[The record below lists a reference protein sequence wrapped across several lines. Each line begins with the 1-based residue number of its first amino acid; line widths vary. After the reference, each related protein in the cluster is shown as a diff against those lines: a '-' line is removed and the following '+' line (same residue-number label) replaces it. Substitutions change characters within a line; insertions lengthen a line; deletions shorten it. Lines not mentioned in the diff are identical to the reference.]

1 MEEGRIMLNQ
11 LNQYAIN
18 HNIDVDFFPMRA
30 TKALSIPGAIALN
43 PLMIHTMPELI
54 DAYAHE
60 LGHHETGSFYKLKS
74 TFETRQRMEERA
86 TRWAVQELIPADKLL
101 SALKKGYTEVWQ
113 LAEYF
118 NVTENFI
125 KDTIRI
131 HRVKGNI

>member
-1 MEEGRIMLNQ
+1 MLNQ

-30 TKALSIPGAIALN
+30 AKALSIPGAIALN
-43 PLMIHTMPELI
+43 PLMINTMPELI

-60 LGHHETGSFYKLKS
+60 LGHHETGSFYKINSK
-74 TFETRQRMEERA
+74 FETRQRMEERA
-86 TRWAVQELIPADKLL
+86 IRWAVQELIPADKLL
-101 SALKKGYTEVWQ
+101 SAFKKGYTEVWQ

-118 NVTENFI
+118 NVPENFI
-125 KDTIRI
+125 KDTIRV

>member
-1 MEEGRIMLNQ
+1 MLNQ

-43 PLMIHTMPELI
+43 PLMINTMPELI

-60 LGHHETGSFYKLKS
+60 LGHHETGSFYKINSK
-74 TFETRQRMEERA
+74 FETRQRMEERA

-101 SALKKGYTEVWQ
+101 SAFKRGIRKYGMSL
-113 LAEYF
+113 
-118 NVTENFI
+118 NFLMYPKI
-125 KDTIRI
+125 L
-131 HRVKGNI
+131 

>member
-1 MEEGRIMLNQ
+1 MEEGKTMINQ

-18 HNIDVDFFPMRA
+18 HNIDVEFFPMRA

-43 PLMIHTMPELI
+43 PLMIHTMPEFI

-60 LGHHETGSFYKLKS
+60 LGHIATGSFYKINSK
-74 TFETRQRMEERA
+74 FETRQRMEERA

-101 SALKKGYTEVWQ
+101 SAFKKGYTEVWQ

-125 KDTIRI
+125 KNTIRV
-131 HRVKGNI
+131 HKVKGNI

>member
-1 MEEGRIMLNQ
+1 MLNQ

-30 TKALSIPGAIALN
+30 TKALS
-43 PLMIHTMPELI
+43 MPELI

-101 SALKKGYTEVWQ
+101 SAFKKGYTEVWQ